1 MAGKSGAEF
10 RDGIVVCVG
19 FGEPSDAL
27 LQLPAV
33 SCGTTDSQRF
43 PSTLV
48 TDPKD
53 GGGNRQ
59 GGTRLRVTVEKA

>member
-1 MAGKSGAEF
+1 MESSFASASVSPVTRYCNYPRF
-10 RDGIVVCVG
+10 R
-19 FGEPSDAL
+19 
-27 LQLPAV
+27 
-33 SCGTTDSQRF
+33 CGTTDSQRF